1 MRNPEIGK
9 FWRPIV
15 NWWAKPITVLRKMD
29 TGECHSGTAEKIA
42 ELRAEIEALDEARL
56 TALAGHAGR
65 AAMLA
70 GRVLRYGWEQRRE
83 PGAPTL
89 RELLLRESDSLIA
102 ISKQICGLRAP
113 KGADLN

>member
-1 MRNPEIGK
+1 
-9 FWRPIV
+9 
-15 NWWAKPITVLRKMD
+15 MD

-42 ELRAEIEALDEARL
+42 ELRAEIEALDEARMTALDEARL